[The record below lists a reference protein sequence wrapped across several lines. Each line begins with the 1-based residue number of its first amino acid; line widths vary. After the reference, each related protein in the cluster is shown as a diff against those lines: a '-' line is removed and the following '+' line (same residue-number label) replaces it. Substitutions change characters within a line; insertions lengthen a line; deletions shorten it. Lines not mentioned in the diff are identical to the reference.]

1 MGGQKRMDIAD
12 NRVKLYFSQSEA
24 VVKIL
29 DRDGICFSKKEY
41 VVKKYEESAPI
52 FTAAY
57 DWFVM
62 EAQKYIP
69 KPEGA
74 EYPYWAFGDLHS
86 VDRSAGGKLLQ
97 LCIPIDEVIF
107 FDMYDWNKILRLQY
121 LGETKADEEQFRQML
136 ADYGIR
142 KESDII
148 LTNFYPAIKRQVQD
162 SWKRLFRN
170 HESIKQENIKDVG
183 SVQAGLWQ
191 IKKEWIL
198 P

>member
-1 MGGQKRMDIAD
+1 MGNSD
-12 NRVKLYFSQSEA
+12 NTVKLYSSQSEA

-29 DRDGICFSKKEY
+29 DRDGICFSRKEY

-62 EAQKYIP
+62 EAQKYLP
-69 KPEGA
+69 KPKGA
-74 EYPYWAFGDLHS
+74 EYPYWAFRDLYS
-86 VDRSAGGKLLQ
+86 VEQSADSKLLQ
-97 LCIPIDEVIF
+97 LRIPIDEVIF

-121 LGETKADEEQFRQML
+121 VGETKADEEQFRQML

-148 LTNFYPAIKRQVQD
+148 LTNFYPALKRQVQD
-162 SWKRLFRN
+162 SWKRLFLN
-170 HESIKQENIKDVG
+170 HENIKQENIKGVG

-191 IKKEWIL
+191 LKKEWIFT
-198 P
+198 